1 MKKSHTYILI
11 TVVCSLIPF
20 EVHLQNKNSG
30 PQNDPKPTNV
40 EIPFAGYW
48 LNDDYFNCIKEFKS
62 PRKANELKGCNFIII
77 PQKTN
82 ENVTMICDFHEE
94 TYLSKISKTKK
105 GFEIAWTEQGGISQ
119 KLIGIQVISK
129 TQIKIANSNFTKINP
144 SIDKGFLHSSIEEQY
159 LILEEILF
167 KGKYLKADKEFVEF
181 KKNGEVLGLGNFQY
195 YSPIIFYFND
205 EGLQVDQ
212 LYLGKSEQD
221 KKIQPYGFRFN
232 KDTLEIYKLSCIAFD
247 STSKKCG
254 EVEFGKLM
262 YKLLKIF

>member
-1 MKKSHTYILI
+1 
-11 TVVCSLIPF
+11 
-20 EVHLQNKNSG
+20 
-30 PQNDPKPTNV
+30 V

-129 TQIKIANSNFTKINP
+129 TQIKIANRHFTKINP
-144 SIDKGFLHSSIEEQY
+144 SIDKVFLHSSIEEQY

-167 KGKYLKADKEFVEF
+167 KGKYLKVDNELVEF

-212 LYLGKSEQD
+212 LYLGKSGQD
-221 KKIQPYGFRFN
+221 KKIEPYGFRFN
-232 KDTLEIYKLSCIAFD
+232 KDTLEIYKLNCIAFD
-247 STSKKCG
+247 STSKRCG
-254 EVEFGKLM
+254 EVEFGKLI